1 MLEAGVLKI
10 SWSTKMVGG
19 YAFGNL
25 LIPVSL
31 LSFFSLFIESYYSL
45 QFGCINEVLPIQSP
59 LSLVLLLALLFNSSY
74 CRWKYTRGFYHYFSV
89 GWDENDHFLNF
100 DSYSVIWGWWP
111 GEGKGNSQAFVNI
124 ELPSEIR
131 VVKSRG

>member
-74 CRWKYTRGFYHYFSV
+74 CR
-89 GWDENDHFLNF
+89 
-100 DSYSVIWGWWP
+100 
-111 GEGKGNSQAFVNI
+111 
-124 ELPSEIR
+124 
-131 VVKSRG
+131 